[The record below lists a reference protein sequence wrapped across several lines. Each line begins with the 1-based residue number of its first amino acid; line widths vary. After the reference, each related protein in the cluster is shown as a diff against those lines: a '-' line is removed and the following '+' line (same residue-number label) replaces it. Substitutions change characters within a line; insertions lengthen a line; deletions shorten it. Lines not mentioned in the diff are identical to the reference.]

1 MENTT
6 LQDIVIRSRST
17 ILDLLEERGYET
29 TPYRKLIGPELVA
42 LMSNPFAL
50 RMTLKSKTDP
60 SKSAIVEYVFNIN
73 KTTVGSG
80 AFVLNLLD
88 TNSPDPNALQ
98 DVRPETTEVIVLYTS
113 KNISEEIDSYNTAA
127 LNAWVNHKLR
137 IQFFPMARIVN
148 NPMKHVLQP
157 KFKIVPQEQHS
168 QLLKDHYARTK
179 TQLPFIRFHHD
190 MVSRCLGLVPGDIV
204 EITRPSPSAG
214 TYSLYRVC
222 TP

>member
-17 ILDLLEERGYET
+17 ILDLLDDRGYES

-42 LMSNPFAL
+42 LMSNPIAL
-50 RMTLKSKTDP
+50 QMNLKSKTDP
-60 SKSAIVEYVFNIN
+60 AKQAIVTYQFNLN

-80 AFVLNLLD
+80 QFVSGLM
-88 TNSPDPNALQ
+88 SPDASEIDLTQVDPM
-98 DVRPETTEVIVLYTS
+98 TTEVIVLYTS
-113 KNISEEIDSYNTAA
+113 KNVSEEIDSYNTAA
-127 LNAWVNHKLR
+127 LNAWLNHKFR

-157 KFKIVPQEQHS
+157 KFKIVPQEQHT

-190 MVSRCLGLVPGDIV
+190 MVARCLGLVPGDIV

-214 TYSLYRVC
+214 EYALYRVC

>member
-29 TPYRKLIGPELVA
+29 TPYRKLLGPELVA

-60 SKSAIVEYVFNIN
+60 SKTAIVEYVFNIN

-80 AFVLNLLD
+80 AFVSNLLEP
-88 TNSPDPNALQ
+88 TETPEQLGSIDPT
-98 DVRPETTEVIVLYTS
+98 TTEVIVLYTS
-113 KNISEEIDSYNTAA
+113 KNISEDNDSYNTAA

-157 KFKIVPQEQHS
+157 KVKIVPQEQHS
-168 QLLKDHYARTK
+168 QLLKDHYARAK

-190 MVSRCLGLVPGDIV
+190 MVARCLGLVPGDIV
-204 EITRPSPSAG
+204 EVTRPSPSAG
-214 TYSLYRVC
+214 EYSLYRVC